1 LASFGRM
8 LRVFS
13 LLLFVFLLLDSV
25 LKQVLFFLEE
35 FVNGGPEWENQRG
48 KKTLLSLTP
57 VLNCAMTRK
66 V

>member
-1 LASFGRM
+1 M

-35 FVNGGPEWENQRG
+35 FVNGGPEGGLSFYVFSHSYQRE
-48 KKTLLSLTP
+48 LYF
-57 VLNCAMTRK
+57 
-66 V
+66 